1 MAKAMESGEGFGVVL
16 GQAIRWARNS
26 RRPRLTQRELAI
38 ASRVPEGTIASLEVG
53 KSETPR
59 NHSVD
64 PLVALLGYASPQAL
78 ISAYR
83 HAVNPNGGAV
93 DVPALMRQ
101 AEDVARSAG
110 RQAAREEVERH
121 GNLEHM
127 PISDVLGG
135 PRIPLVAFTSAGL
148 GGGGPVTGYEY
159 VAPEQMYGAQ
169 LRAARVVGGCM
180 APEVEEGDIVIFD
193 ASRREPRNG
202 QLIVATL
209 LDTDEAVLKRFYREG
224 QMVHLQP
231 NRGEP
236 ITVQGDR
243 LLIEG
248 IVIEVRR
255 RYNGPA

>member
-1 MAKAMESGEGFGVVL
+1 MVNGKAFGAAVKALREAAGWSQAELAARSGVPKGTLGPWEVGHLIGVPKHQNLPQLLAVL
-16 GQAIRWARNS
+16 GVS
-26 RRPRLTQRELAI
+26 
-38 ASRVPEGTIASLEVG
+38 SVPELVMRADMVQKAASG
-53 KSETPR
+53 
-59 NHSVD
+59 D
-64 PLVALLGYASPQAL
+64 LGAL
-78 ISAYR
+78 IDR
-83 HAVNPNGGAV
+83 KL
-93 DVPALMRQ
+93 D
-101 AEDVARSAG
+101 
-110 RQAAREEVERH
+110 ERLA
-121 GNLEHM
+121 NLEHM
-127 PISDVLGG
+127 PIGDAMGG

-169 LRAARVVGGCM
+169 LRAARVVGECM

-224 QMVHLQP
+224 QMVRLQP

-236 ITVQGDR
+236 ITVQGER